1 MWTTGYIKPAKRRAG
16 LSLFHNTDRIWFE
29 WISCRRHGGE
39 MEFEMIYTVT
49 FNPSLDYVVQ
59 VEHFQSDAVN
69 RTSEEHVYPGGKGNN
84 VAVIASNLGMKSRA
98 LGFKAGF
105 TGAAMEQMLQEF
117 GCDTDFIALEEGVTR
132 INVKV
137 KSEDEFEINGQG
149 PRILEEKIRQLYE
162 RLDALGSG
170 DVLVLSGSIPNTLPD
185 DMYERIMERLAGTD
199 VRISVDAT
207 KDLLMNVLKYHPF
220 LIKPNNHELGE
231 MFGVTLKSDEEIG
244 EYARKLQK
252 MGARNVLVS
261 MAGDGAILV
270 AEDGSVLKQLPPAG
284 EVVNSVGAGDS
295 MVAGFLAGYLKT
307 GSYEEALKLG
317 TAAGSATAFTSWLAD
332 ADQIRETYKGLA

>member
-1 MWTTGYIKPAKRRAG
+1 
-16 LSLFHNTDRIWFE
+16 
-29 WISCRRHGGE
+29 
-39 MEFEMIYTVT
+39 MIYTVT

-59 VEHFQSDAVN
+59 VEHFQGDAVN

-137 KSEDEFEINGQG
+137 KSDDEFEINGQG
-149 PRILEEKIRQLYE
+149 PRIPDEKIRQLYE
-162 RLDALGSG
+162 KLDALESG

-185 DMYERIMERLAGTD
+185 DMYERIMERLAGTG

-231 MFGVTLKSDEEIG
+231 MFGVTLESDDEIA
-244 EYARKLQK
+244 EYARKLQE

-270 AEDGSVLKQLPPAG
+270 TEDGSMLKQLPPAG

-332 ADQIRETYKGLA
+332 AGTVGELYKKLA

>member
-1 MWTTGYIKPAKRRAG
+1 
-16 LSLFHNTDRIWFE
+16 
-29 WISCRRHGGE
+29 
-39 MEFEMIYTVT
+39 MIYTVT

-59 VEHFQSDAVN
+59 VEHFQGDAVN

-137 KSEDEFEINGQG
+137 KSDDEFEINGQG
-149 PRILEEKIRQLYE
+149 PRIPDEKIRQLYE
-162 RLDALGSG
+162 KLDALESG

-185 DMYERIMERLAGTD
+185 DMYERIMERLAGTG

-231 MFGVTLKSDEEIG
+231 MFGVTLESDDEIA
-244 EYARKLQK
+244 EYARKLQE

-270 AEDGSVLKQLPPAG
+270 TEDGSVLKQLPPAG

-332 ADQIRETYKGLA
+332 AGTVGELYKKLA

>member
-1 MWTTGYIKPAKRRAG
+1 M
-16 LSLFHNTDRIWFE
+16 SLFHNTDRIWFE

-39 MEFEMIYTVT
+39 MEFEMIYTLT

-149 PRILEEKIRQLYE
+149 PRIPEEKIRQLYE

-270 AEDGSVLKQLPPAG
+270 AEDGSVLQQLPPAG

-332 ADQIRETYKGLA
+332 ADQIRETYKGLV

>member
-1 MWTTGYIKPAKRRAG
+1 
-16 LSLFHNTDRIWFE
+16 
-29 WISCRRHGGE
+29 
-39 MEFEMIYTVT
+39 MEKEMIYTVT

-59 VEHFQSDAVN
+59 VEHFQGDAVN
-69 RTSEEHVYPGGKGNN
+69 STSEEHVYPGGKGNN

-137 KSEDEFEINGQG
+137 KSDDEFEINGQG
-149 PRILEEKIRQLYE
+149 PRIPDEKIRQLYE
-162 RLDALGSG
+162 KLDALESG

-185 DMYERIMERLAGTD
+185 DMYEQIMERLAGTD

-231 MFGVTLKSDEEIG
+231 MFGVTLESDDEIA
-244 EYARKLQK
+244 EYARKLQE

-270 AEDGSVLKQLPPAG
+270 TEDGSVLKQLPPAG

-332 ADQIRETYKGLA
+332 AGTVGELYKKLA

>member
-1 MWTTGYIKPAKRRAG
+1 
-16 LSLFHNTDRIWFE
+16 
-29 WISCRRHGGE
+29 
-39 MEFEMIYTVT
+39 MIYTVT

-59 VEHFQSDAVN
+59 VEHFQGDAVN

-84 VAVIASNLGMKSRA
+84 VAVIVSNLGMKSRA

-137 KSEDEFEINGQG
+137 KSDDEFEINGQG
-149 PRILEEKIRQLYE
+149 PRIPDEKIRQLYE
-162 RLDALGSG
+162 KLDALESG

-185 DMYERIMERLAGTD
+185 DMYERIMERLAGTS

-220 LIKPNNHELGE
+220 LIKPNNHELGD
-231 MFGVTLKSDEEIG
+231 MFRVTLESDDEIA
-244 EYARKLQK
+244 EYARKLQE

-270 AEDGSVLKQLPPAG
+270 TEDGSVLKQLPPAG

-332 ADQIRETYKGLA
+332 SEAIDKLYKILDI

>member
-1 MWTTGYIKPAKRRAG
+1 
-16 LSLFHNTDRIWFE
+16 
-29 WISCRRHGGE
+29 
-39 MEFEMIYTVT
+39 MEKEMIYTVT

-59 VEHFQSDAVN
+59 VEHFQGDAVN
-69 RTSEEHVYPGGKGNN
+69 RTSEEHVYLGGKGNN
-84 VAVIASNLGMKSRA
+84 VAVIVSNLGMKSRA

-137 KSEDEFEINGQG
+137 KSDDEFEINGQG
-149 PRILEEKIRQLYE
+149 PRIPDEKIRQLYE
-162 RLDALGSG
+162 KLDALESG

-185 DMYERIMERLAGTD
+185 DMYEQIMERLAGTD

-220 LIKPNNHELGE
+220 LIKPNNYELGE
-231 MFGVTLKSDEEIG
+231 MFGVTLESDDEIA
-244 EYARKLQK
+244 EYARKLQE

-270 AEDGSVLKQLPPAG
+270 TEDGSVLKQLPPAG

-332 ADQIRETYKGLA
+332 SEAIDKLYKILDI

>member
-1 MWTTGYIKPAKRRAG
+1 
-16 LSLFHNTDRIWFE
+16 
-29 WISCRRHGGE
+29 
-39 MEFEMIYTVT
+39 MIYTVT

-59 VEHFQSDAVN
+59 VDHFQGDAVN

-137 KSEDEFEINGQG
+137 KSDDEFEINGQG
-149 PRILEEKIRQLYE
+149 PRIPEEKVRQLYE
-162 RLDALGSG
+162 KLDALESG
-170 DVLVLSGSIPNTLPD
+170 DVLVLSGSVPNTLPD
-185 DMYERIMERLAGTD
+185 DMYERIMERLAGTG

-231 MFGVTLKSDEEIG
+231 MFGVRLESDGEIA
-244 EYARKLQK
+244 EYARKLQE

-261 MAGDGAILV
+261 MAGAGAILV
-270 AEDGSVLKQLPPAG
+270 TEDGSVLKQLPPAG

-295 MVAGFLAGYLKT
+295 MVAGFLTGYLKT

-317 TAAGSATAFTSWLAD
+317 AAAGSATAFASWLAD
-332 ADQIRETYKGLA
+332 AEAIDKLYKILNGADK

>member
-1 MWTTGYIKPAKRRAG
+1 
-16 LSLFHNTDRIWFE
+16 
-29 WISCRRHGGE
+29 
-39 MEFEMIYTVT
+39 MENKMIYTVT

-59 VEHFQSDAVN
+59 VEHFQGNAVN

-137 KSEDEFEINGQG
+137 KSDDEFEINGQG
-149 PRILEEKIRQLYE
+149 PRIPDEKIRQLYE
-162 RLDALGSG
+162 KLDALESG

-185 DMYERIMERLAGTD
+185 DMYERIMERLAGTG

-231 MFGVTLKSDEEIG
+231 MFGVTLESDDEIA
-244 EYARKLQK
+244 EYARKLQE

-270 AEDGSVLKQLPPAG
+270 TEDGSVLKQLPPAG
-284 EVVNSVGAGDS
+284 EIVNSVGAGDS

-332 ADQIRETYKGLA
+332 AGTVGELYKKLA

>member
-1 MWTTGYIKPAKRRAG
+1 
-16 LSLFHNTDRIWFE
+16 
-29 WISCRRHGGE
+29 
-39 MEFEMIYTVT
+39 MIYTVT

-59 VEHFQSDAVN
+59 VEHFQGDAVN

-137 KSEDEFEINGQG
+137 KSDDEFEINGQG
-149 PRILEEKIRQLYE
+149 PRIPDEKIRQLYE
-162 RLDALGSG
+162 KLDALESG

-185 DMYERIMERLAGTD
+185 DMYERIMERLAGTG

-231 MFGVTLKSDEEIG
+231 MFGVTLESDDEIA
-244 EYARKLQK
+244 EYARKLQE

-270 AEDGSVLKQLPPAG
+270 TEDGSVLKQLPPAG

-317 TAAGSATAFTSWLAD
+317 TTAGSATAFTSWLAD
-332 ADQIRETYKGLA
+332 AGTVGELYKKLA

>member
-1 MWTTGYIKPAKRRAG
+1 
-16 LSLFHNTDRIWFE
+16 
-29 WISCRRHGGE
+29 
-39 MEFEMIYTVT
+39 MEKEMIYTVT

-59 VEHFQSDAVN
+59 VEHFQGDAVN

-137 KSEDEFEINGQG
+137 KSDDEFEINGQG
-149 PRILEEKIRQLYE
+149 PRIPDEKIRQLYE
-162 RLDALGSG
+162 KLDALESG

-185 DMYERIMERLAGTD
+185 DMYERIMERLAGTG

-231 MFGVTLKSDEEIG
+231 MFGVTLESDDEIA
-244 EYARKLQK
+244 EYARKLQE

-270 AEDGSVLKQLPPAG
+270 TEDGSVLKQLPPAG

-332 ADQIRETYKGLA
+332 AGTVGELYKKLA

>member
-1 MWTTGYIKPAKRRAG
+1 
-16 LSLFHNTDRIWFE
+16 
-29 WISCRRHGGE
+29 
-39 MEFEMIYTVT
+39 MIYTVT

-59 VEHFQSDAVN
+59 VEHFQGDAVN

-137 KSEDEFEINGQG
+137 KSDDEFEINGQG
-149 PRILEEKIRQLYE
+149 PRIPDEKIRQLYE
-162 RLDALGSG
+162 KLDALESG

-185 DMYERIMERLAGTD
+185 DMYERIMERLAGIG

-231 MFGVTLKSDEEIG
+231 MFGVTLESDDEIA
-244 EYARKLQK
+244 EYARKLQE

-270 AEDGSVLKQLPPAG
+270 TEDGSVLKQLPPAG

-295 MVAGFLAGYLKT
+295 MVAGFLAGYLEKEDY
-307 GSYEEALKLG
+307 GHALKLG
-317 TAAGSATAFTSWLAD
+317 TAAGGATAFSDGLGSGEM
-332 ADQIRETYKGLA
+332 IRELYETL

>member
-1 MWTTGYIKPAKRRAG
+1 
-16 LSLFHNTDRIWFE
+16 
-29 WISCRRHGGE
+29 
-39 MEFEMIYTVT
+39 MEKEMIYTVT

-59 VEHFQSDAVN
+59 VEHFQGDAVN

-137 KSEDEFEINGQG
+137 KSDDEFEINGQG
-149 PRILEEKIRQLYE
+149 PRIPDEKIRQLYE
-162 RLDALGSG
+162 KLDALESG

-185 DMYERIMERLAGTD
+185 DMYERIMERLAGIG

-231 MFGVTLKSDEEIG
+231 MFGVTLESDDEIA
-244 EYARKLQK
+244 EYARKLQE

-270 AEDGSVLKQLPPAG
+270 TEDGSVLKQLPPAG

-332 ADQIRETYKGLA
+332 AGTVGELYKKLA

>member
-1 MWTTGYIKPAKRRAG
+1 M
-16 LSLFHNTDRIWFE
+16 SLFHNTDRIWFE
-29 WISCRRHGGE
+29 WISCRRYGGE

-149 PRILEEKIRQLYE
+149 PRIPEEKIRQLYE

-332 ADQIRETYKGLA
+332 ADQIRETYKGLV

>member
-1 MWTTGYIKPAKRRAG
+1 
-16 LSLFHNTDRIWFE
+16 
-29 WISCRRHGGE
+29 
-39 MEFEMIYTVT
+39 MIYTVT

-59 VEHFQSDAVN
+59 VEHFQGDAVN

-105 TGAAMEQMLQEF
+105 TGAAMEQMLQAF

-137 KSEDEFEINGQG
+137 KSDDEFEINGQG
-149 PRILEEKIRQLYE
+149 PRIPEEKILQLYKK
-162 RLDALGSG
+162 LDALESG

-185 DMYERIMERLAGTD
+185 DMYERIMERLAGTG

-231 MFGVTLKSDEEIG
+231 MFGVRLESDNEIA
-244 EYARKLQK
+244 EYARKLQE

-261 MAGDGAILV
+261 MAGDGAILIT
-270 AEDGSVLKQLPPAG
+270 EDGSVLKQLPPAG

-295 MVAGFLAGYLKT
+295 MVAGFLTGYLKT
-307 GSYEEALKLG
+307 GSYKEALKLG

-332 ADQIRETYKGLA
+332 HEAIDKLYKILDI